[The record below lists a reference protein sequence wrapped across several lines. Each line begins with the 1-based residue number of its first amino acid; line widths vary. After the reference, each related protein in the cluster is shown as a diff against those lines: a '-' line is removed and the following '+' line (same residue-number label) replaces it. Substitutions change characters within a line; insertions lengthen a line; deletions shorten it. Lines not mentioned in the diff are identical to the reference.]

1 MTDYRTILD
10 QTSHRFAVP
19 ELPLEGVLRRRD
31 RRRTNRRLAAGVVG
45 LALGLAAIVIGA
57 SVLRAGGEA
66 PVDDVPP
73 FHHNGLIA
81 LPYGDTVRLL
91 DPRTGRHSELSLRTG
106 RGGYAVSG
114 SAWSPDGTKFAYTT
128 LQQGSVRVLD
138 LASGRISTIVPCE
151 APPPYRVGCPMN
163 LAWSPDGS
171 RIALGGPSGLDLVD
185 ASGSNRTTL
194 IDVSDEKRGY
204 VSSPTWSPDGAT
216 IAFVAHLATAP
227 NPHAVY
233 AIDADGSNLRILF
246 EQPGPGGLS
255 SLRWSPDGS
264 RIAYIVYAP
273 DPDAADPALPSVIPE
288 VWIANADG
296 SRTTKLF
303 EGGPCCAV
311 HTSTGLSWSPD
322 GTTIALIG
330 SAAGH
335 HYTLVGKLYALDP
348 DDGHVRVLAQH
359 VPFAGPPEWQPVP

>member
-10 QTSHRFAVP
+10 RTSHRFAAP
-19 ELPLEGVLRRRD
+19 ELPLEGVFRRRD
-31 RRRTNRRLAAGVVG
+31 RRRAHRRLAAGVVG

-66 PVDDVPP
+66 PADDVPP
-73 FHHNGLIA
+73 LHHNGLIA
-81 LPYGDTVRLL
+81 LPYGDTLTL
-91 DPRTGRHSELSLRTG
+91 IDPRTGRHSELSLRTG
-106 RGGYAVSG
+106 RGGHEVSG

-138 LASGRISTIVPCE
+138 LGSGRISTIVPCD
-151 APPPYRVGCPMN
+151 APPPYRVGCPIN

-171 RIALGGPSGLDLVD
+171 RIALSGSRGLELVD
-185 ASGSNRTTL
+185 ANGSNRTTL
-194 IDVSDEKRGY
+194 IDVSAGRRGY
-204 VSSPTWSPDGAT
+204 VGSPTWSPDGAT
-216 IAFVAHLATAP
+216 IAFGAHLPTAP

-246 EQPGPGGLS
+246 EQPGPGGLR

-264 RIAYIVYAP
+264 RIAYIVAAP
-273 DPDAADPALPSVIPE
+273 DPDAADPSIPSVIPE

-311 HTSTGLSWSPD
+311 STSTGLSWSPD

-330 SAAGH
+330 SFAGS
-335 HYTLVGKLYALDP
+335 HYTLVGQLYALDP
-348 DDGHVRVLAQH
+348 DDGDVRVLARH
-359 VPFAGPPEWQPVP
+359 VPFGGPPEWQPVP